1 MEKPLCEKVIFT
13 MHYVPEDKACENKSS
28 RATCRMAYLPAEV
41 TRSMLSYSIAM
52 TEAITTAIM
61 KMASSTTTTSTFI
74 ENTSDIVTI
83 RATTSRTGGSKNN
96 DIQ

>member
-1 MEKPLCEKVIFT
+1 
-13 MHYVPEDKACENKSS
+13 
-28 RATCRMAYLPAEV
+28 
-41 TRSMLSYSIAM
+41 
-52 TEAITTAIM
+52 M